1 MNTTNLDTLE
11 DRLEQPEPSYSSEEE
26 AQIGD
31 MLDQYGIPFFYQQA
45 TIVYDQG
52 ENKLI
57 YPAFT
62 LPDYG
67 PAIIDYMKESYGDK
81 YKYKSELYEQN
92 QMPAVLITPE
102 YLKSPVWQQQL
113 YQQLNSIS
121 TQSAQYQ
128 TMYK

>member
-1 MNTTNLDTLE
+1 MSTTNLDTLE
-11 DRLEQPEPSYSSEEE
+11 DRLEQPEPSYSSKEE

-31 MLDQYGIPFFYQQA
+31 MLDQYGIPFFYQQIA
-45 TIVYDQG
+45 IVYDRG

-67 PAIIDYMKESYGDK
+67 GAIVDYMKESYGDR

-92 QMPAVLITPE
+92 QMPAVMITPE
-102 YLKSPVWQQQL
+102 YLKNPVWQQQL
-113 YQQLNSIS
+113 YQQLNNIS

-128 TMYK
+128 TIYK